1 MRACFFQNEFIMKI
15 NQKRIRN
22 LERHLPTAFQNRRIN
37 IGLTEVEKFSAKLIR
52 IGFTADLNVGET
64 VLPSVVGPATR
75 FNAEG
80 KNIIRRDLPK
90 ETVYR
95 QIEWHW
101 TERHGDREVEQTD
114 FRYVPYERYPREFVP
129 PPSVEL
135 QIAADSQGNKILVA
149 SSFDY
154 AVENY
159 QLIIHSINV
168 LLEIF
173 GECEILTEDLQP
185 IAPLATLR
193 LNWEILP
200 PGAHPWERVKKN
212 VAPIV
217 ERAKKGNQGVI
228 LRRLEFMNQA
238 VPELI
243 AQGRG
248 GFSGYIIFGFPRK
261 NLYVL
266 ESLYYGNATYIFREN
281 WERLS
286 QLTKAEILSGNL
298 QTARIIHQPGW
309 EKEVRHLLD

>member
-1 MRACFFQNEFIMKI
+1 MKI

-22 LERHLPTAFQNRRIN
+22 LERHLPATFQNRRIN
-37 IGLTEVEKFSAKLIR
+37 IGLTDLQKFDAKLIA
-52 IGFTADLNVGET
+52 IGFSADLNIGET
-64 VLPSVVGPATR
+64 VLPSVVGPVTR

-95 QIEWHW
+95 QIEWRW

-114 FRYVPYERYPREFVP
+114 FRYVSYERYPRDFVP

-135 QIAADSQGNKILVA
+135 QIVADLQGNKLLA
-149 SSFDY
+149 AGAFDY
-154 AVENY
+154 AAADH
-159 QLIIHSINV
+159 LAITHSINV

-173 GECEILTEDLQP
+173 RECEILTEDLQP
-185 IAPLATLR
+185 IAPLATRR
-193 LNWEILP
+193 LNWEIMP
-200 PGAHPWERVKKN
+200 PGAHPWEQIKKS
-212 VAPIV
+212 VAPMV

-248 GFSGYIIFGFPRK
+248 GFSGYIVFGFPRK

-266 ESLYYGNATYIFREN
+266 ESLYYGNATYVFREN
-281 WERLS
+281 WEKLS
-286 QLTKAEILSGNL
+286 QLTKAEILIGNL
-298 QTARIIHQPGW
+298 QAARIVHQPGW
-309 EKEVRHLLD
+309 EKEIRRLLD

>member
-1 MRACFFQNEFIMKI
+1 MKI

-22 LERHLPTAFQNRRIN
+22 LERHLPATFQNRRIN
-37 IGLTEVEKFSAKLIR
+37 IGLTDLQRFGAKLNA
-52 IGFTADLNVGET
+52 IGFTKEFNNGET
-64 VLPSVVGPATR
+64 VLPSVIGPITR

-114 FRYVPYERYPREFVP
+114 FRYVPYERYPRDFVP

-135 QIAADSQGNKILVA
+135 QIAADSESNKLLVA
-149 SSFDY
+149 GAFDY
-154 AVENY
+154 AATNH
-159 QLIIHSINV
+159 QAIIHSINV
-168 LLEIF
+168 VLEIF

-185 IAPLATLR
+185 IAPLAARR

-200 PGAHPWERVKKN
+200 PGKHPWERIKKS

-228 LRRLEFMNQA
+228 LRRLEFMHQA

-248 GFSGYIIFGFPRK
+248 GFSGYVVFGFPRK
-261 NLYVL
+261 NVYVL
-266 ESLYYGNATYIFREN
+266 ESLYYGNATYVFREN
-281 WERLS
+281 WETLS

-298 QTARIIHQPGW
+298 QTARIVHQPGW
-309 EKEVRHLLD
+309 EKEVRRLLD

>member
-1 MRACFFQNEFIMKI
+1 MKI

-22 LERHLPTAFQNRRIN
+22 LERHLPATFQNQRIN
-37 IGLTEVEKFSAKLIR
+37 IGLTDLQGFDARLIN

-64 VLPSVVGPATR
+64 VLPSVIGPVTR

-90 ETVYR
+90 ETIYR

-101 TERHGDREVEQTD
+101 TERHGDREVEQSD
-114 FRYVPYERYPREFVP
+114 FRYVPYERYPRDFVP

-135 QIAADSQGNKILVA
+135 QIAADAEGNKLLVA
-149 SSFDY
+149 GVFDY
-154 AVENY
+154 APTNH
-159 QLIIHSINV
+159 QAIIHSINII
-168 LLEIF
+168 LEIF
-173 GECEILTEDLQP
+173 RECEILTEDLQP
-185 IAPLATLR
+185 IAPLVTRR
-193 LNWEILP
+193 LNWDILP
-200 PGAHPWERVKKN
+200 PGAHPWERIKKS

-217 ERAKKGNQGVI
+217 ERAKKGNQSVI
-228 LRRLEFMNQA
+228 LRRLEFMHQA

-248 GFSGYIIFGFPRK
+248 GFSGYVVFGFPRK

-266 ESLYYGNATYIFREN
+266 ESLYYGNATYVFREN

-286 QLTKAEILSGNL
+286 QLTKAEILSNNL
-298 QTARIIHQPGW
+298 QAARIVHQPGW
-309 EKEVRHLLD
+309 EREIRRLLD

>member
-1 MRACFFQNEFIMKI
+1 MKI

-22 LERHLPTAFQNRRIN
+22 LERHLPATFQNWRIN
-37 IGLTEVEKFSAKLIR
+37 IGLTDLQRFGAKLNA
-52 IGFTADLNVGET
+52 IGFTADLNIGET
-64 VLPSVVGPATR
+64 VLPSVLGPVTR

-90 ETVYR
+90 ETVFR

-114 FRYVPYERYPREFVP
+114 FRYVPYERYPRDFVP
-129 PPSVEL
+129 PPSVEM
-135 QIAADSQGNKILVA
+135 QIAADSAGNKLLVA
-149 SSFDY
+149 DAFDY
-154 AVENY
+154 AATNH
-159 QLIIHSINV
+159 QAIIHSINV
-168 LLEIF
+168 VLEIF

-185 IAPLATLR
+185 IAPLAASR

-200 PGAHPWERVKKN
+200 KGAHPWERIKKN
-212 VAPIV
+212 IAPIV

-228 LRRLEFMNQA
+228 LRRLAFMHQA

-248 GFSGYIIFGFPRK
+248 GFSGYVVFGFPRK

-266 ESLYYGNATYIFREN
+266 ESLYYGNATCVFREN
-281 WERLS
+281 WETLS

-298 QTARIIHQPGW
+298 QTARIVHQPGW
-309 EKEVRHLLD
+309 EKEVRRLLD

>member
-1 MRACFFQNEFIMKI
+1 MKI

-22 LERHLPTAFQNRRIN
+22 LERHLPETFQNRRIN
-37 IGLTEVEKFSAKLIR
+37 IGLTDLQKFDAKLIA
-52 IGFTADLNVGET
+52 IGFTTDLNIGET
-64 VLPSVVGPATR
+64 VLPSVVGPVTR

-101 TERHGDREVEQTD
+101 TERHGDREVEQSD
-114 FRYVPYERYPREFVP
+114 FRYVHYERYPRDFVP

-135 QIAADSQGNKILVA
+135 QIVADSQDNKLLA
-149 SSFDY
+149 AGAFDY
-154 AVENY
+154 AAMNH
-159 QLIIHSINV
+159 QAIIHSINV
-168 LLEIF
+168 VLEIF
-173 GECEILTEDLQP
+173 GECEILTENLQP
-185 IAPLATLR
+185 IAPLAARR

-200 PGAHPWERVKKN
+200 SGKHPWERIKKS

-228 LRRLEFMNQA
+228 LRRLEFMHRA
-238 VPELI
+238 LPELR

-248 GFSGYIIFGFPRK
+248 GFNGYIVFGFPRK
-261 NLYVL
+261 NLFVL
-266 ESLYYGNATYIFREN
+266 ESLYYGNATYVFREN
-281 WERLS
+281 WESLS

-298 QTARIIHQPGW
+298 QAARIIHQPGW
-309 EKEVRHLLD
+309 EKEVRRLLD

>member
-1 MRACFFQNEFIMKI
+1 MKI

-22 LERHLPTAFQNRRIN
+22 LERHLPATFQNRRIN
-37 IGLTEVEKFSAKLIR
+37 IGLTDLQQFGAKLNA
-52 IGFTADLNVGET
+52 IGFTADLNIGET
-64 VLPSVVGPATR
+64 VLPSVVGPVTR

-114 FRYVPYERYPREFVP
+114 FRYVPYERYPRDFVP

-135 QIAADSQGNKILVA
+135 QIATDSEGDKLLVA
-149 SSFDY
+149 SAFDY
-154 AVENY
+154 TAANY
-159 QLIIHSINV
+159 PAIAHSINV

-185 IAPLATLR
+185 IAPLATRR

-200 PGAHPWERVKKN
+200 PGKQPWERVKKS
-212 VAPIV
+212 VAPII

-228 LRRLEFMNQA
+228 LRRLEFMHRA
-238 VPELI
+238 APEII

-248 GFSGYIIFGFPRK
+248 GFSGYIVFGFPRK
-261 NLYVL
+261 NLFVL
-266 ESLYYGNATYIFREN
+266 ESLYYGNATYVFREN
-281 WERLS
+281 WEKLS

-298 QTARIIHQPGW
+298 QTARIVHQPGW
-309 EKEVRHLLD
+309 EKEVRRLLD

>member
-1 MRACFFQNEFIMKI
+1 LTTVSNTKVFMKI

-22 LERHLPTAFQNRRIN
+22 LERHLPATFQNRRIN
-37 IGLTEVEKFSAKLIR
+37 IGLTNLQRFGAKLNV
-52 IGFTADLNVGET
+52 IGFTTDLSIGET
-64 VLPSVVGPATR
+64 VLPSVVGPVTR

-80 KNIIRRDLPK
+80 KNIVRRDLPK

-101 TERHGDREVEQTD
+101 TERHGDREVEQSD
-114 FRYVPYERYPREFVP
+114 FRYVPYERYPRDFVP

-135 QIAADSQGNKILVA
+135 QIAADSEGNKLLVA
-149 SSFDY
+149 GAFDY
-154 AVENY
+154 DTANY
-159 QLIIHSINV
+159 QAIAHSINV

-185 IAPLATLR
+185 IAPLAARR

-200 PGAHPWERVKKN
+200 PGKQPWERVKKS
-212 VAPIV
+212 VAPII

-228 LRRLEFMNQA
+228 LRRLEFMHLA

-266 ESLYYGNATYIFREN
+266 ESLYYGNATYVFREN
-281 WERLS
+281 WEKLS

-298 QTARIIHQPGW
+298 QTARIVHQPGW

>member
-1 MRACFFQNEFIMKI
+1 MKI

-22 LERHLPTAFQNRRIN
+22 LERHLPATFQNRRIN
-37 IGLTEVEKFSAKLIR
+37 VGLTDLQQFGAKLNV
-52 IGFTADLNVGET
+52 IGFTADLSIGET
-64 VLPSVVGPATR
+64 VLPLVVGPVTR

-90 ETVYR
+90 ETVFR

-114 FRYVPYERYPREFVP
+114 FRYVPYERYPRDFVP

-135 QIAADSQGNKILVA
+135 QIAADSEGNKLLVA
-149 SSFDY
+149 GAFDY
-154 AVENY
+154 AATNH
-159 QLIIHSINV
+159 QAIIHSINV
-168 LLEIF
+168 VLEIF

-185 IAPLATLR
+185 IAPLATRR

-200 PGAHPWERVKKN
+200 PGKQPWERVKKS

-228 LRRLEFMNQA
+228 LRRLEFMHLA

-248 GFSGYIIFGFPRK
+248 GFSGYIVFGFPRK
-261 NLYVL
+261 NLFVL
-266 ESLYYGNATYIFREN
+266 ESLYYGNATYVFREN
-281 WERLS
+281 WEKLS

-298 QTARIIHQPGW
+298 QTARVVHQPGW

>member
-1 MRACFFQNEFIMKI
+1 MKI

-22 LERHLPTAFQNRRIN
+22 LERHLPVTFQNRRIN
-37 IGLTEVEKFSAKLIR
+37 IGLTDLQKFDAKLIA
-52 IGFTADLNVGET
+52 IGFTADLNIGET
-64 VLPSVVGPATR
+64 VLPSVVGPVTR

-95 QIEWHW
+95 QIEWRW

-114 FRYVPYERYPREFVP
+114 FRYVPYERYPRDFVP

-135 QIAADSQGNKILVA
+135 QIVADSQGDKLLA
-149 SSFDY
+149 AGAFDY
-154 AVENY
+154 AATNH
-159 QLIIHSINV
+159 QAIIHSINV
-168 LLEIF
+168 VLEIF
-173 GECEILTEDLQP
+173 GECEILTENLQP
-185 IAPLATLR
+185 IAPLAARR

-200 PGAHPWERVKKN
+200 PGAQPWERIKKS

-217 ERAKKGNQGVI
+217 EGAKKGNQGVI
-228 LRRLEFMNQA
+228 LRRLEFMHQA
-238 VPELI
+238 VPELF

-248 GFSGYIIFGFPRK
+248 GFNGYIVFGFPRK

-266 ESLYYGNATYIFREN
+266 ESLYYGNATYVFREN

-298 QTARIIHQPGW
+298 QAARILHQPGW
-309 EKEVRHLLD
+309 EKEIRRLLD

>member
-1 MRACFFQNEFIMKI
+1 MKI

-22 LERHLPTAFQNRRIN
+22 LERHLPATFRDRRIN
-37 IGLTEVEKFSAKLIR
+37 IGLTDIQTQNSKLIG
-52 IGFTADLNVGET
+52 IGFTEELSVGET
-64 VLPSVVGPATR
+64 VLPSVVGPVTR

-114 FRYVPYERYPREFVP
+114 FRYVAYERYPRDFVP

-135 QIAADSQGNKILVA
+135 QIVADLQGNKLLA
-149 SSFDY
+149 AGAFDY
-154 AVENY
+154 AAANH
-159 QLIIHSINV
+159 QAITHSVNV

-173 GECEILTEDLQP
+173 RECEILTEDLQP
-185 IAPLATLR
+185 IAPLATRR
-193 LNWEILP
+193 LNWEIMP
-200 PGAHPWERVKKN
+200 PGAHPWEQIKKS
-212 VAPIV
+212 VAPMV

-248 GFSGYIIFGFPRK
+248 GFSGYIVFGFPRK

-266 ESLYYGNATYIFREN
+266 ESLYYGNATYVFREN

-298 QTARIIHQPGW
+298 QAARIVHQPGW
-309 EKEVRHLLD
+309 EKELRRLLD

>member
-1 MRACFFQNEFIMKI
+1 MKI
-15 NQKRIRN
+15 NKKRIRN
-22 LERHLPTAFQNRRIN
+22 LERHLPATFQNRRIN
-37 IGLTEVEKFSAKLIR
+37 IGLTDLQKFGAKLIAA
-52 IGFTADLNVGET
+52 GFTKELNTGET
-64 VLPSVVGPATR
+64 VLPSVVGPVTR

-114 FRYVPYERYPREFVP
+114 FRYVPYERYPRDFVP
-129 PPSVEL
+129 PPSVEV
-135 QIAADSQGNKILVA
+135 QIAADSEGNKLLVA
-149 SSFDY
+149 GAFDY
-154 AVENY
+154 AATHY
-159 QLIIHSINV
+159 QAIIHSINV

-185 IAPLATLR
+185 IAPLAARR

-200 PGAHPWERVKKN
+200 PGKQPWERIKKS

-228 LRRLEFMNQA
+228 LRRLEFMHQA
-238 VPELI
+238 VPELV

-248 GFSGYIIFGFPRK
+248 GFSGYIVFGFPRK
-261 NLYVL
+261 NLFVL
-266 ESLYYGNATYIFREN
+266 ESLYYGNATYVFREN
-281 WERLS
+281 WEKLS

-298 QTARIIHQPGW
+298 QTARVVHQPGW
-309 EKEVRHLLD
+309 EKEVRRLID